1 MLQTQVLKVKQANKP
16 YIGLT
21 QENLMEFLVQY
32 IYFYILTS
40 DGLCSAISSLL

>member
-21 QENLMEFLVQY
+21 QENSMEFLVQC
-32 IYFYILTS
+32 IYLYILTIDS
-40 DGLCSAISSLL
+40 LCLAISSLL